1 MSRLSRVVKCSAA
14 AVACMLTLS
23 GCNNYSKMMKDEPQ
37 EYIKLASENTAAAME
52 GTAFEAEKAVL
63 EKALK
68 EGTLTF
74 EAESEGVKISGTGYA
89 NEKSMEFSN
98 IFSIEKEGNTAEGY
112 IAGSKKEVK
121 FGTIGYSGT
130 HIYSMTLE
138 TLEDDFAKSL
148 FAPGS
153 GSDVELSASDYN
165 TALQAIKEAKA
176 ALEGKELDTDSQEK
190 KLEDAAAKMIED
202 NPPTIEEK
210 VDYTLDGTEVK
221 ANILT
226 YNFNKDIL
234 KQLADVYVDVTIEE
248 MTAQGSFDE
257 NYTAEDYRESYE
269 ETFANIE
276 TLDAKVV
283 YYVNSKSH
291 CLMKCDVE
299 MDIVVEDDAVAFD
312 AVTTFGAEPTAVGKK
327 TVELALTA
335 MGQLYTATINYD
347 YVSDDKTVVDIK
359 ASGQGAALD
368 VATLTFEKADGR
380 YTISV
385 NIPLL
390 TAKASVEGALATADK
405 SVEFTV
411 DKVAYTVAE
420 TEETMDFALKM
431 SASQGGTYDDRAAEK
446 GFFELTEEELEA
458 FAENAENDFSGVL
471 EGGDMSEYVE
481 TSKIATANANAKQIQ
496 IAFSSALTQMGIN
509 GVKCTETEFMN
520 ETDGDIDIICNDYDL
535 DLASWLGEDYAGYYY
550 VSVDPEKYMVK
561 YTLWSEEPIEQHYQF
576 ENTEQFYQFADY
588 EQKNLADDGVYVG
601 AYLNKLPE

>member
-1 MSRLSRVVKCSAA
+1 MSRLSRVVKCGAA

-98 IFSIEKEGNTAEGY
+98 IFAVEKEGNTAEAY

-130 HIYSMTLE
+130 HIYSINPE

-153 GSDVELSASDYN
+153 GSAVELSASDYN
-165 TALQAIKEAKA
+165 TALQAIKEVTA
-176 ALEGKELDTDSQEK
+176 ALNGDETADSQEK
-190 KLEDAAAKMIED
+190 KLEEAARKIMDE
-202 NPPTIEEK
+202 NPPTVEKK

-269 ETFANIE
+269 EIFANIE
-276 TLDAKVV
+276 TLDVKVV

-299 MDIVVEDDAVAFD
+299 MDFTVEGNAVAFD
-312 AVTTFGAEPTAVGKK
+312 AVTTFGAEPTAVGRK
-327 TVELALTA
+327 TVEFALTA
-335 MGQLYTATINYD
+335 MGQLYTASINYD

-359 ASGQGAALD
+359 ASGQGASLD
-368 VATLTFEKADGR
+368 VATLAFEKADGR

-420 TEETMDFALKM
+420 TEETVDFALKM

-458 FAENAENDFSGVL
+458 FAENAENDFSAVL
-471 EGGDMSEYVE
+471 D
-481 TSKIATANANAKQIQ
+481 
-496 IAFSSALTQMGIN
+496 
-509 GVKCTETEFMN
+509 
-520 ETDGDIDIICNDYDL
+520 
-535 DLASWLGEDYAGYYY
+535 
-550 VSVDPEKYMVK
+550 
-561 YTLWSEEPIEQHYQF
+561 
-576 ENTEQFYQFADY
+576 
-588 EQKNLADDGVYVG
+588 
-601 AYLNKLPE
+601 